1 MAYTAGNLLCLTGMA
16 PGRNLYRY
24 DIDGTTD
31 DVDDVEAAG
40 FFNNVDDDLK
50 LGIGDFITVVEWD
63 GTPFDAGQILTNAL
77 QLVVTNVIANDAA
90 ASAGNVNCAQVFL
103 TSSLFSSGT

>member
-1 MAYTAGNLLCLTGMA
+1 MAYTAGNLIALVNA
-16 PGRNLYRY
+16 PPGRMLYRY
-24 DIDGTTD
+24 DTDD

-40 FFNNVDDDLK
+40 YFNNVDDNLN
-50 LGIGDFITVVEWD
+50 LQIGDRIDVFEWD
-63 GTPFDAGQILTNAL
+63 GTPFDDGQVLVNAL

-103 TSSLFSSGT
+103 TTSLFSSGT